1 MRKRTLHL
9 FLLFLTA
16 LLFAR
21 PAQSQPTSRPL
32 APGDKADALTALLHA
47 GRTVAHTGPLGTLHA
62 RSGHFRQ
69 IVTPRLSTSTA
80 DKKAPRLLADT
91 GAGTELWGVVLASDS
106 WSDIDYW
113 DYPYGIYGLAKGATS
128 LSPFVTDTYGLNI
141 NGGGAFY
148 DDKFHGVNYYEY
160 DGTFYYATYVEYTT
174 DTWEAT
180 DNSSQYTY
188 DDDIVAY
195 ATAYDNTTGT
205 LYALLR
211 ADASDKMNVGTIDYS
226 SLSSQVIG
234 EAERIYVA
242 LAAGT
247 DGTLYAI
254 GSDGNLYRLSKTDG
268 TATLVGST
276 GVKPGTK
283 LQSATVDQATGT
295 MYWAAV
301 KSDDTSAL
309 YTVDTTSGAATKVM
323 DFSDNAEIVCLYAPM
338 STNPAAPAA
347 VENVEALFEGTS
359 LTGTVS
365 FDLPTTTA
373 AGDALSGSLAYTVT
387 DGTTAVATG
396 TAAAGAHVDA
406 PVTLAAAGKHEISVA
421 ASNASGQGK
430 KTTVRTEWIGPDE
443 PLPPSEVHLTI
454 SDKGHVLLTWTPV
467 SEGMN
472 DGAID
477 PTHALYT
484 VTRQTDGKVVAE
496 NITDTCF
503 EEDIDITT
511 YTPYRYAVSV
521 VCDGIASPWGASSNI
536 VKAGAAFEI
545 PWTEDFSS
553 TSALNIFE
561 TLSVNGHG
569 GWRYG
574 YQFVSNQ
581 TDRYGR
587 YASDAWLI
595 TPPLHLLAARAY
607 YLRYSVCSGEESTQ
621 CVEAAYGQGTD
632 PTAYTRV
639 VDPMDVNSPLTYIPV
654 EQLVRIDAAG
664 DYRFGIH
671 DISKAGADETRINRI
686 EVVAGP
692 LYTAPDSVT
701 ALSATAAPKGEHRA
715 TITFTAP
722 TRTFDGQTLAS
733 LTKIEV
739 VRDDSVA
746 VATVSPAQ
754 PGKAYT
760 CTDATTSLT
769 DGWHTYTVTAY
780 NGDGLGLKR
789 TVRTY
794 VGIDVPQAP
803 RDFAIADQLDG
814 TALFSWHAPVTVGIN
829 GGYVDTTAVRYNI
842 YTVGDEELIPVAQT
856 ADRSITASGIP
867 QTGAQGVM
875 AYAVSAT
882 STAGSGDYA
891 AQYIIAG
898 APYTVPFHEGFP
910 EGNPENAFWLS
921 TNTGNGTFGT
931 YDSMSADGDG
941 VCAGFIPNAD
951 GDSAAFSSGKIA
963 LGETG
968 TPVLTF
974 SYYAIAKAKAALTV
988 RIATGNSRQ
997 STALRTI
1004 DYRTV
1009 SRDGWQKAAVDLSPY
1024 AGKGYVT
1031 LSFCAKAEDGN
1042 MPVVIDDIR
1051 IGELPAHD
1059 VAATLT
1065 APARINMGAN
1075 GEFVVG
1081 VDNMGSADARGV
1093 KVSLYA
1099 GDEVTDEQTVDVPAF
1114 TSQELRL
1121 HFRPTPTSK
1130 DSIAFHA
1137 VAAYAE
1143 DADNT
1148 NNTTPAAVVA
1158 VVRPFYP
1165 TVGDLSAVQTG
1176 NDVTLSWSAPDLN
1189 DGTVTETFDTYTAF
1203 SIANVGN
1210 WTLFDG
1216 DGAKTTSIYGAS
1228 TWPHSQE
1235 PYAYVVFN
1243 PADAGLDLTSLPK
1256 YAPHSGS
1263 QYMAAFAC
1271 DYTKAPL
1278 GHNDDWLITP
1288 ELSGKAQT
1296 VSFYAKSV
1304 NSEWCTE
1311 SYEVLYSTTD
1321 TDTASFV
1328 KVAEGDL
1335 GDEWTEITATLPAGA
1350 KYMAIRCVSKDQFI
1364 FMVDDVTYQGVMP
1377 QITGYNVYR
1386 DGQLLATVPSG
1397 STAYTDAGAGSGD
1410 HDYVVTVVYADGE
1423 SAASNVCHVVSTGIG
1438 DATVGQVSVCGGK
1451 GVIRIAGAE
1460 GRTVRVYATDGRLV
1474 ATAEGQQSMTIA
1486 VTAGQY
1492 LVSVGGKTDNV
1503 IVK

>member
-1 MRKRTLHL
+1 M
-9 FLLFLTA
+9 A
-16 LLFAR
+16 LLFAH
-21 PAQSQPTSRPL
+21 PAQAQSTVRPL
-32 APGDKADALTALLHA
+32 APGDKADALTSLLHA
-47 GRTVAHTGPLGTLHA
+47 GRAATHAGPLGTLHA
-62 RSGHFRQ
+62 RGGHFRQ
-69 IVTPRLSTSTA
+69 VVPPRLFTTTA
-80 DKKAPRLLADT
+80 TRNVPRLLADT
-91 GAGTELWGVVLASDS
+91 GVGTELWGVVLASDS

-113 DYPYGIYGLAKGATS
+113 DYPYGVYSLAKGATT
-128 LSPFVTDTYGLNI
+128 LSPLVTDTYYLNI

-148 DDKFHGVNYYEY
+148 DDKFHGINYYEY
-160 DGTFYYATYVEYTT
+160 DGTFYYATYVEYAT
-174 DTWEAT
+174 DTWETT
-180 DNSSQYTY
+180 DNSSQYSY
-188 DDDIVAY
+188 DAGIVAY
-195 ATAYDNTTGT
+195 ATAYDHTSGT

-211 ADASDKMNVGTIDYS
+211 ADASDKMNIGTLDYS
-226 SLSSQVIG
+226 SLSSHVIG
-234 EAERIYVA
+234 AAERIYVA
-242 LAAGT
+242 LAADT

-254 GSDGNLYRLSKTDG
+254 GTDGSLYRLSKTDG
-268 TATLVGST
+268 TSTLVGST
-276 GVKPGTK
+276 GVMPGAK
-283 LQSATVDQATGT
+283 LQSATIDQATGT

-301 KSDDTSAL
+301 KSDNTSAL
-309 YTVDTTSGAATKVM
+309 YTVDTATGAATKMM
-323 DFSDNAEIVCLYAPM
+323 DFSDNAEIVCLYAPV
-338 STNPAAPAA
+338 SASPDAPAA
-347 VENVEALFEGTS
+347 VQNVEALFEGTS

-365 FDLPTTTA
+365 FDLPTTTD
-373 AGDALSGSLAYTVT
+373 GGTALSGLLTYTVT
-387 DGTTAVATG
+387 DGAETVATG
-396 TAAAGAHVDA
+396 TAAAGAHVEA
-406 PVTLAAAGKHEISVA
+406 TVTLAASGKHEISVFA
-421 ASNASGQGK
+421 ANAAGQGK
-430 KTTVRTEWIGPDE
+430 KTTVRTEWLGPDE
-443 PLPPSEVHLTI
+443 PLPPSEVSLTI

-472 DGAID
+472 DGTVD

-484 VTRQTDGKVVAE
+484 VTRETDGKVVAE
-496 NITDTCF
+496 NIADTCF
-503 EEDIDITT
+503 EEDLDITT
-511 YTPYRYAVSV
+511 YAPYRYSVSV
-521 VCDGIASPWGASSNI
+521 VCDGIPSPWGSSSNI
-536 VKAGAAFEI
+536 VKAGAAIEV
-545 PWTEDFSS
+545 PWTENFGS
-553 TSALNIFE
+553 TTALNIFE
-561 TLSVNGHG
+561 TLDMNGHS

-587 YASDAWLI
+587 YASDSWLI

-607 YLRYSVCSGEESTQ
+607 YLRFSVCSGEETTQ
-621 CVEAAYGQGTD
+621 RVEAAYGQGVD

-639 VDPMDVNSPLTYIPV
+639 VDPMEVNSSLTYIPV

-671 DISKAGADETRINRI
+671 DISAAGAGETRINRI

-701 ALSATAAPKGEHRA
+701 ALTATAAPKGEHRA
-715 TITFTAP
+715 AVTFTAP
-722 TRTFDGQTLAS
+722 IRTFAGQTLAS

-739 VRDDSVA
+739 MRDDSVS
-746 VATVSPAQ
+746 VATVTPASP
-754 PGKAYT
+754 GNTYT
-760 CTDATTSLT
+760 CTDASPSLA

-789 TVRTY
+789 TVRVY

-803 RDFAIADQLDG
+803 QDFTITDQLDG
-814 TALFSWHAPVTVGIN
+814 TALFSWHAPVSVGVN
-829 GGYVDTTAVRYNI
+829 GGYVDTTAVYYNI
-842 YTVGDEELIPVAQT
+842 YSVGDEELVPVGQT
-856 ADRSITASGIP
+856 ADHSATASGIP

-875 AYAVSAT
+875 AYAVSAV

-941 VCAGFIPNAD
+941 GCAGFIPTVD
-951 GDSAAFSSGKIA
+951 GDSAAFTSGKIA

-997 STALRTI
+997 TTALRTI
-1004 DYRTV
+1004 DYRTI

-1024 AGKGYVT
+1024 VGKGYVT

-1059 VAATLT
+1059 VAASLT
-1065 APARINMGAN
+1065 APARINMGAD

-1099 GDEVTDEQTVDVPAF
+1099 GDEVADEQTVDVPAF
-1114 TSQELRL
+1114 TSQELRM

-1137 VAAYAE
+1137 EAVYAE

-1148 NNTTPAAVVA
+1148 NNTTSTAVVA
-1158 VVRPFYP
+1158 IVRPVYP
-1165 TVGDLSAVQTG
+1165 TVDDLSAVQTG
-1176 NDVTLSWSAPDLN
+1176 SDVSLSWSAPDLN
-1189 DGTVTETFDTYTAF
+1189 GGTVTETFDTYTAF

-1243 PADAGLDLTSLPK
+1243 PTDAGLNLTDLPK
-1256 YAPHSGS
+1256 YAPHSGT

-1271 DYTKAPL
+1271 DYTQAPL

-1288 ELSGKAQT
+1288 ELSGEAQT

-1304 NSEWCTE
+1304 DSEWCTE

-1328 KVAEGDL
+1328 KVAEGEL
-1335 GDEWTEITATLPAGA
+1335 GDEWTEITATLPVGA
-1350 KYMAIRCVSKDQFI
+1350 KYMAIRCVSQDQFI

-1386 DGQLLATVPSG
+1386 DGQLLATVTSG
-1397 STAYTDAGAGSGD
+1397 HTAYTDAGAGNGD
-1410 HDYVVTVVYADGE
+1410 HEYVVTVVYADGE
-1423 SAASNVCHVVSTGIG
+1423 SAASNVCHVVATGIG
-1438 DATVGQVSVCGGK
+1438 DTTAAGQVAVCGGK
-1451 GVIRIAGAE
+1451 GVIRITGAE
-1460 GRTVRVYATDGRLV
+1460 GKTVRIYTADGRLV
-1474 ATAEGQQSMTIA
+1474 ASAEGKADMTVA
-1486 VTAGQY
+1486 AHAGQY
-1492 LVSVGGKTDNV
+1492 LVMIDGQTDNV
-1503 IVK
+1503 VVR